1 MKTHLKI
8 YPVNHRISDDVHF
21 EAYFDLWG
29 FSVGWIDAICDALDN
44 FTEPSQGDEGEAYQ
58 CEACMAFRFTS
69 TSYTRTQEAR
79 KIFKR
84 LANLATA
91 DQKRHLRNIGGY
103 ELLCG

>member
-1 MKTHLKI
+1 MESHLKI
-8 YPVNHRISDDVHF
+8 YKVNERISDDVHF

-29 FSVGWIDAICDALDN
+29 FSVNWIDAICDALHDYC
-44 FTEPSQGDEGEAYQ
+44 EPSQGDEGDAYQ

-69 TSYTRTQEAR
+69 TSLTRTQEAR

-91 DQKRHLRNIGGY
+91 AQKRALRPITGY
-103 ELLCG
+103 KLMCG

>member
-1 MKTHLKI
+1 METHLKI
-8 YPVNHRISDDVHF
+8 YKLNERISETVHF

-29 FSVGWIDAICDALDN
+29 FSVGWIDAICDALHEY
-44 FTEPSQGDEGEAYQ
+44 TQPSLGDEGEAYD
-58 CEACMAFRFTS
+58 CMACMAFRFTS

-91 DQKRHLRNIGGY
+91 EQRKHTNRIGY
-103 ELLCG
+103 ELRVG

>member
-1 MKTHLKI
+1 METHLKI
-8 YPVNHRISDDVHF
+8 YPINERIQDDVHF

-29 FSVGWIDAICDALDN
+29 FSVNWINAICDALHEYC
-44 FTEPSQGDEGEAYQ
+44 TPSQGDEGESYR

-69 TSYTRTQEAR
+69 TSLTRTQEAR

-91 DQKRHLRNIGGY
+91 EQRKHLNRVGY
-103 ELLCG
+103 RLMVG

>member
-1 MKTHLKI
+1 METHLKI
-8 YPVNHRISDDVHF
+8 YKVTERIQDDVHF

-29 FSVGWIDAICDALDN
+29 FSINWINAICDALHN
-44 FTEPSQGDEGEAYQ
+44 FTEPSQGDEGEAYR

-69 TSYTRTQEAR
+69 TSFTRTQEAR

-91 DQKRHLRNIGGY
+91 EQKTKLNRVGY
-103 ELLCG
+103 RLTCG